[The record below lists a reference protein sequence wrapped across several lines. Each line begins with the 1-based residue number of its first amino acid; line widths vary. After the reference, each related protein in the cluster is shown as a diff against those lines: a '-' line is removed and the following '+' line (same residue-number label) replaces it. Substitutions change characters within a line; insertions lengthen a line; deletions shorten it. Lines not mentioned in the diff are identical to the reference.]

1 MSDLTERPSDQELAI
16 ELRNLS
22 KIYRLYSKPIH
33 RLLDLCGLSTGR
45 HYAEHAALSNVSL
58 DIRRGEKVAIIGRN
72 GAGKSTMLKII
83 AGVVEPTSGSVAV
96 RGRLSNLLQIGTG
109 FHPDFTGR
117 QNVYSMLAHQG
128 VVGKQ
133 ANRLFEEILAFAEI
147 EEYIDQ
153 PMKTYS
159 TGMCSRLMFSS
170 SVVIEP
176 DVLIVDEILGV
187 GDAYFSHKSFE
198 RMRQLCSRNGSTL
211 LLVTHDIYSAMHLC
225 DRFVWID
232 RGEVRYDGDG
242 KSTITL
248 YEASVKEQEE
258 QQLRQQNTINLIER
272 QPEDALVH
280 VLFRSRT
287 GFALPKP
294 LALESITLIDTQ
306 GGEDT
311 LTVADGAAGWYL
323 VSEGNLREPET
334 VFGRR
339 CRQLHTSGSIYHKAE
354 WIVQRQRKNPL
365 ETIRVQWR
373 YEGADPIDVRVF
385 TEKRELLLC
394 GELSGAPGWQ
404 QGSFGRAPSSEPT
417 LDSPK
422 QRDYGTGVV
431 RITSVEFL
439 GPDGASVTQV
449 RHGDPLVIRI
459 GCLATETVPGGRLS
473 FVIGFARQGSPYAAD
488 IYENEL
494 PIPFGPEFTIRVEID
509 AVRLGS
515 GGWMVNLGL
524 GEANMFL
531 RESAKYFTV
540 DHAWY
545 HYLAARLQLQ
555 VLSTSQLDAAG
566 CFVVHPARIRA
577 TAASAIAEGTQV
589 G

>member
-1 MSDLTERPSDQELAI
+1 MSDQTVPAGDQELVI

-33 RLLDLCGLSTGR
+33 RLLDLCGLSRGR
-45 HYAEHAALSNVSL
+45 HYAEHAALSSINL

-72 GAGKSTMLKII
+72 GAGKSTLLKII

-117 QNVYSMLAHQG
+117 QNVYSTLAHQG
-128 VVGKQ
+128 IVGQQ

-170 SVVIEP
+170 AVVIQP

-198 RMRQLCSRNGSTL
+198 RMRQICSRNGSTL

-242 KSTITL
+242 KSTIAL

-258 QQLRQQNTINLIER
+258 QQLRQQNTISLIER
-272 QPEDALVH
+272 HPEDALVH

-287 GFALPKP
+287 GFALSNP
-294 LALESITLIDTQ
+294 LALDSITLVDAS

-311 LTVADGAAGWYL
+311 LIVADGATGWYL
-323 VSEGNLREPET
+323 VPEGNLREPET
-334 VFGRR
+334 LLGKR
-339 CRQLHTSGSIYHKAE
+339 CRQLQTSGSIYHKAE
-354 WIVQRQRKNPL
+354 WVVQRQRRDPL
-365 ETIRVQWR
+365 ETVRVQWR
-373 YEGADPIDVRVF
+373 YEGAEPIDVRVF

-394 GELSGAPGWQ
+394 GELPGAPAWQ
-404 QGSFGRAPSSEPT
+404 QGAFGRAPRSEPT

-439 GPDGASVTQV
+439 GADGARTTQV
-449 RHGDPLVIRI
+449 RHGDPLVIRV
-459 GCLATETVPGGRLS
+459 GCLATAAVPCGALS

-494 PIPFGPEFTIRVEID
+494 EVPAEPEFTISVEID
-509 AVRLGS
+509 SVRLGS
-515 GGWMVNLGL
+515 GGWMVNLGV
-524 GEANMFL
+524 GEANMFR
-531 RESAKYFTV
+531 REAAKYFTV
-540 DHAWY
+540 DPAWY

-555 VLSTSQLDAAG
+555 VLSASQLDAAG

-577 TAASAIAEGTQV
+577 CATETIVGAERT
-589 G
+589 

>member
-1 MSDLTERPSDQELAI
+1 
-16 ELRNLS
+16 
-22 KIYRLYSKPIH
+22 
-33 RLLDLCGLSTGR
+33 
-45 HYAEHAALSNVSL
+45 
-58 DIRRGEKVAIIGRN
+58 
-72 GAGKSTMLKII
+72 
-83 AGVVEPTSGSVAV
+83 
-96 RGRLSNLLQIGTG
+96 
-109 FHPDFTGR
+109 
-117 QNVYSMLAHQG
+117 
-128 VVGKQ
+128 
-133 ANRLFEEILAFAEI
+133 
-147 EEYIDQ
+147 
-153 PMKTYS
+153 
-159 TGMCSRLMFSS
+159 
-170 SVVIEP
+170 
-176 DVLIVDEILGV
+176 
-187 GDAYFSHKSFE
+187 
-198 RMRQLCSRNGSTL
+198 MRQLCARNHSTL

-232 RGEVRYDGDG
+232 RGEVRYDGDA

-258 QQLRQQNTINLIER
+258 QRLRQQNTISLIER
-272 QPEDALVH
+272 QPEDTLVH

-287 GFALPKP
+287 GFALSKP
-294 LALESITLIDTQ
+294 LALDRVTLVDTN

-311 LTVADGAAGWYL
+311 LKVADGSAGWHL

-334 VFGRR
+334 AFGRR
-339 CRQLHTSGSIYHKAE
+339 CRQLQTSGSIYHKAE
-354 WIVQRQRKNPL
+354 WIVQRPRKDPL
-365 ETIRVQWR
+365 AQIKVQWR

-394 GELSGAPGWQ
+394 GELLGARDWQ
-404 QGSFGRAPSSEPT
+404 QGMFGRAPSSEPT
-417 LDSPK
+417 LDSPM
-422 QRDYGTGVV
+422 QRDYGTGAV

-439 GPDGASVTQV
+439 GPDGSGVTQV
-449 RHGDPLVIRI
+449 RHGDPLVIRV
-459 GCLATETVPGGRLS
+459 GCFAADKVPGDTLS

-515 GGWMVNLGL
+515 GAWMVNLGL
-524 GEANMFL
+524 GQANMFL
-531 RESAKYFTV
+531 RESARYFTV
-540 DHAWY
+540 DPAWY

-577 TAASAIAEGTQV
+577 TGTTASAERTQV